1 MKKILTVSILLL
13 LSVSGLG
20 QVADTMKYSVSN
32 DLLQKSKRQK
42 TTAFVMLGAGAV
54 ATVTGAIIFDQNF
67 DLWDDS
73 NDALMGTGLVLGTA
87 GVLSMLGSIPFFI
100 ASSKN
105 KNRAIGMKAGIKLDR
120 IIPDGVYKVNTTY
133 YPTVTLTFNI
143 R

>member
-1 MKKILTVSILLL
+1 
-13 LSVSGLG
+13 
-20 QVADTMKYSVSN
+20 
-32 DLLQKSKRQK
+32 
-42 TTAFVMLGAGAV
+42 MLGAGAF
-54 ATVTGAIIFDQNF
+54 AAVTGAVIFNQYF

-73 NDALMGTGLVLGTA
+73 NDVLMGTGVVLGTA

-105 KNRAIGMKAGIKLDR
+105 KERAIGMRAGIKVDR

-133 YPTVTLTFNI
+133 YPTVSLTFNI